1 VPLVRLVVA
10 ADDDR
15 LAKGFVAR
23 EEFQCGVLV
32 GDVEDVGAEALESH
46 GDRDA
51 EAVDLHGT
59 TSTLNTR

>member
-1 VPLVRLVVA
+1 MVPLVRLVVA

-32 GDVEDVGAEALESH
+32 GEVEDVGAEALKRDR
-46 GDRDA
+46 DRDA
-51 EAVDLHGT
+51 KPIH
-59 TSTLNTR
+59 SH